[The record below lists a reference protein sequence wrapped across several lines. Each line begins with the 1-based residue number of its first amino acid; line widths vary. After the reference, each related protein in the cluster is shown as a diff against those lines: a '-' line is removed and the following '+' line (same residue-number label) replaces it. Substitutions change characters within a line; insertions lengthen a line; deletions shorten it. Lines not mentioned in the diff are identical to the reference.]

1 MIPMTVGEIAD
12 AVRGVCHGVEAAT
25 WVTDVVVDS
34 REAVPGAM
42 FVAIAGERADGH
54 AFAEEARERG
64 ACVTLSGRVIDG
76 PCLVVDDPVLALGR
90 LARWVRTH
98 RLTCTVV
105 AITGSSGKTST
116 KDLVAQVLN
125 RSGRTVAAA
134 GSFNTEVGVPLTILR
149 ADESTEYL
157 VLEMGMRGEGHI
169 RYLCEIA
176 APSVGVLINI
186 GSAHLGMLGSVGAI
200 ARAKG
205 EILEGL
211 PKDGVAIVN
220 GDDVAVM
227 EQAHRT
233 SANVITFG
241 TGPSSDVR
249 ATDLR
254 LDDRACP
261 AFTLHHGD
269 RAVPVALLLHGEHSV
284 HNALAAA
291 AVGVTLQVPIE
302 EIASALG
309 ASTPQSRWRMEVRE
323 SEEGWIIVNDAYN
336 ANPDSM
342 RAALE
347 VLATMSANHRSW
359 AVLGEMKELGET
371 AEAEHEAI
379 GRLVCD
385 LGITRL
391 VGIGAGAH
399 PMERACQAEGSAITE
414 ATWVA
419 TPDEAVTLLRSELNP
434 GDVVLVK
441 ASRSIGLERLAA
453 ALMSKGQL

>member
-1 MIPMTVGEIAD
+1 MIPMTVGEIC
-12 AVRGVCHGVEAAT
+12 AVVGGVCHEVDVAT

-34 REAVPGAM
+34 REAAPGAM

-54 AFAEEARERG
+54 AFASQARKSG
-64 ACVTLSGRVIDG
+64 ACVTLSARVIDG
-76 PCLVVDDPVLALGR
+76 PCLVVDDPVHALGR
-90 LARWVRTH
+90 LAHWVRTH

-116 KDLVAQVLN
+116 KDLVAQVLS

-149 ADESTEYL
+149 ADETTEYL

-176 APSVGVLINI
+176 TPSVGVLINI

-211 PKDGVAIVN
+211 PTDGVAIVN
-220 GDDVAVM
+220 GDDAAVM
-227 EQAHRT
+227 EQASRT
-233 SANVITFG
+233 AATVMSFG
-241 TGPSSDVR
+241 VGPSCDVR

-269 RAVPVALLLHGEHSV
+269 RAVPVALLLRGEHSA

-291 AVGVTLQVPIE
+291 AVGVTLKVPIE
-302 EIASALG
+302 SIAAALG
-309 ASTPQSRWRMEVRE
+309 ASMPQSKWRMEVRE

-342 RAALE
+342 RAGLE
-347 VLATMSANHRSW
+347 VLASMSTGRRSW
-359 AVLGEMKELGET
+359 AVFGEMKELGET

-379 GRLVCD
+379 GRLVGD

-391 VGIGAGAH
+391 VGIGEGAR
-399 PMERACQAEGSAITE
+399 PMERACKAEGSFLTE

-419 TPDEAVTLLRSELNP
+419 TPDEAITLLRSELSP

-453 ALMSKGQL
+453 ALMSKDQS

>member
-1 MIPMTVGEIAD
+1 MIPMTVGEIC
-12 AVRGVCHGVEAAT
+12 AVVGGVCHEVDVAT

-34 REAVPGAM
+34 REAAPGAM

-54 AFAEEARERG
+54 AFASQARKSG
-64 ACVTLSGRVIDG
+64 ACVTLSARVIDG
-76 PCLVVDDPVLALGR
+76 PCLVVDDPVHALGR
-90 LARWVRTH
+90 LAHWVRTH

-116 KDLVAQVLN
+116 KDLVAQVLS

-149 ADESTEYL
+149 ADETTEYL

-176 APSVGVLINI
+176 TPSVGVLINI

-211 PKDGVAIVN
+211 PTDGVAIVN
-220 GDDVAVM
+220 GDDAAVM
-227 EQAHRT
+227 EQASRT
-233 SANVITFG
+233 AATVMTFG
-241 TGPSSDVR
+241 VGPSCDVR

-269 RAVPVALLLHGEHSV
+269 RAVPVALLLRGEHSA

-291 AVGVTLQVPIE
+291 AVGVTLKVPIE
-302 EIASALG
+302 SIAAALG
-309 ASTPQSRWRMEVRE
+309 ASMPQSKWRMEVRE

-342 RAALE
+342 RAGLE
-347 VLATMSANHRSW
+347 VLASMSTGHRSW

-379 GRLVCD
+379 GRLVGD

-391 VGIGAGAH
+391 VGIGEGAR
-399 PMERACQAEGSAITE
+399 PMERACKAEGSFLTE

-419 TPDEAVTLLRSELNP
+419 TPDEAITLLRSELSP

-453 ALMSKGQL
+453 ALMSKDQS

>member
-1 MIPMTVGEIAD
+1 MIPMTVGEIC
-12 AVRGVCHGVEAAT
+12 AVVGGVCHEVDVAT

-34 REAVPGAM
+34 REAAPGAM

-54 AFAEEARERG
+54 AFASQARKSG
-64 ACVTLSGRVIDG
+64 ACVTLSARVIDG
-76 PCLVVDDPVLALGR
+76 PCLVVDDPVHALGR
-90 LARWVRTH
+90 LAHWVRTH

-116 KDLVAQVLN
+116 KDLVAQVLS

-149 ADESTEYL
+149 ADETTEYL

-176 APSVGVLINI
+176 TPSVGVLINI

-211 PKDGVAIVN
+211 PTDGVAIVN
-220 GDDVAVM
+220 GDDAAVM
-227 EQAHRT
+227 EQASRT
-233 SANVITFG
+233 AATVMTFG
-241 TGPSSDVR
+241 VGPSCDVR

-269 RAVPVALLLHGEHSV
+269 RAVPVARLLRGEHSV

-291 AVGVTLQVPIE
+291 AVGVALKVPIDS
-302 EIASALG
+302 IAAALG
-309 ASTPQSRWRMEVRE
+309 ASMPQSKWRMEVRE

-342 RAALE
+342 RAGLE
-347 VLATMSANHRSW
+347 VLASMSTGHRSW

-379 GRLVCD
+379 GRLVGD

-391 VGIGAGAH
+391 VGIGEGAR
-399 PMERACQAEGSAITE
+399 PMERACKAEGSFLTE

-419 TPDEAVTLLRSELNP
+419 TPDEAITLLRSELSP

-453 ALMSKGQL
+453 ALMSKDQS

>member
-12 AVRGVCHGVEAAT
+12 AVGGACHEVDAAT
-25 WVTDVVVDS
+25 RVTDVVVDS
-34 REAVPGAM
+34 REAVPGTM

-54 AFAEEARERG
+54 AFAEEACERG
-64 ACVTLSGRVIDG
+64 ACVTLSGRLIDG
-76 PCLVVDDPVLALGR
+76 PCIVVDDPVLALGR

-116 KDLVAQVLN
+116 KDLVAQVLH
-125 RSGRTVAAA
+125 RRGRTVAAA

-149 ADESTEYL
+149 ADETTEFL

-186 GSAHLGMLGSVGAI
+186 GSAHLGMLGSVEAI
-200 ARAKG
+200 AQAKG

-211 PKDGVAIVN
+211 PRDGIAIVN
-220 GDDVAVM
+220 GDDAAVM
-227 EQAHRT
+227 DQARRT
-233 SANVITFG
+233 SATVSAFG
-241 TGPSSDVR
+241 TGTSCDIR

-261 AFTLHHGD
+261 AFTLHYGD

-291 AVGVTLQVPIE
+291 AVGVTQQVPIE
-302 EIASALG
+302 EIAFALG

-323 SEEGWIIVNDAYN
+323 SDEGWIIVNDAYN

-347 VLATMSANHRSW
+347 VLASMSANRRSW

-379 GRLVCD
+379 GRLVGD

-391 VGIGAGAH
+391 VGVGEGAR
-399 PMERACQAEGSAITE
+399 PIERACRAEDSALTD
-414 ATWVA
+414 AMWVA
-419 TPDEAVTLLRSELNP
+419 TPDEAVTLLRSELTP

-453 ALMSKGQL
+453 ALISKGQL

>member
-1 MIPMTVGEIAD
+1 
-12 AVRGVCHGVEAAT
+12 
-25 WVTDVVVDS
+25 
-34 REAVPGAM
+34 
-42 FVAIAGERADGH
+42 
-54 AFAEEARERG
+54 
-64 ACVTLSGRVIDG
+64 
-76 PCLVVDDPVLALGR
+76 PVLALGR

-98 RLTCTVV
+98 RLTCRVV

-116 KDLVAQVLN
+116 KDLVAQVLG
-125 RSGRTVAAA
+125 RSGRTVAAV

-149 ADESTEYL
+149 ADETTEYL

-169 RYLCEIA
+169 RYLCELA
-176 APSVGVLINI
+176 APSVGILINI
-186 GSAHLGMLGSVGAI
+186 GSAHLGMLGSAGAI

-211 PKDGVAIVN
+211 PRDGVAIVN
-220 GDDVAVM
+220 GDDAAVIG
-227 EQAHRT
+227 QTRRT
-233 SANVITFG
+233 MATVITFG
-241 TGPSSDVR
+241 TGPSCDVR

-291 AVGVTLQVPIE
+291 AVGVTLEVPIE

-309 ASTPQSRWRMEVRE
+309 ASTPQSKWRMEVRE

-347 VLATMSANHRSW
+347 VLASMSVGHRSW

-371 AEAEHEAI
+371 GEAEHEAI

-391 VGIGAGAH
+391 VGIGEGAR
-399 PMERACQAEGSAITE
+399 PMERACKAEGSALTE
-414 ATWVA
+414 VTWVA
-419 TPDEAVTLLRSELNP
+419 TPDEAIALLRSELTP

-453 ALMSKGQL
+453 ALMSKGRL

>member
-1 MIPMTVGEIAD
+1 MIPMTVGEIC
-12 AVRGVCHGVEAAT
+12 AVVGGVCHEVDVAT

-34 REAVPGAM
+34 REAAPGAM

-54 AFAEEARERG
+54 AFASQARKSG
-64 ACVTLSGRVIDG
+64 ACVTLSARVIDG
-76 PCLVVDDPVLALGR
+76 PCLVVDDPVHALGR
-90 LARWVRTH
+90 LAHWVRTH

-116 KDLVAQVLN
+116 KDLVAQVLA

-149 ADESTEYL
+149 ADETTEYL

-176 APSVGVLINI
+176 TPSVGVLINI

-211 PKDGVAIVN
+211 PTDGVAIVN
-220 GDDVAVM
+220 GDDAAVM
-227 EQAHRT
+227 EQASRT
-233 SANVITFG
+233 AATVMTFG
-241 TGPSSDVR
+241 VGPSCDVR

-269 RAVPVALLLHGEHSV
+269 RAVPVALLLRGEHSA

-291 AVGVTLQVPIE
+291 AVGVTLKVPIE
-302 EIASALG
+302 SIAAALG
-309 ASTPQSRWRMEVRE
+309 ASMPQSKWRMEVRE

-441 ASRSIGLERLAA
+441 ASRSVGLERLAA

>member
-1 MIPMTVGEIAD
+1 MIPMTVGEIC
-12 AVRGVCHGVEAAT
+12 AVVGGVCHEVDVAT

-34 REAVPGAM
+34 REAAPGAM

-54 AFAEEARERG
+54 AFASQARKSG
-64 ACVTLSGRVIDG
+64 ACVTLSARVIDG
-76 PCLVVDDPVLALGR
+76 PCLVVDDPVHALGR
-90 LARWVRTH
+90 LAHWVRTH

-116 KDLVAQVLN
+116 KDLVAQVLS

-149 ADESTEYL
+149 ADETTEYL
-157 VLEMGMRGEGHI
+157 VLEMGMRGDGHI

-176 APSVGVLINI
+176 TPSVGVLINI

-211 PKDGVAIVN
+211 PTDGVAIVN
-220 GDDVAVM
+220 GDDAAVM
-227 EQAHRT
+227 EQASRT
-233 SANVITFG
+233 AATVMTFG
-241 TGPSSDVR
+241 VGPSCDVR

-269 RAVPVALLLHGEHSV
+269 RAVPVALLLRGEHSA

-291 AVGVTLQVPIE
+291 AVGVTLKVPIE
-302 EIASALG
+302 SIAAALG
-309 ASTPQSRWRMEVRE
+309 ASMPQSKWRMEVRE

-342 RAALE
+342 RAGLE
-347 VLATMSANHRSW
+347 VLASMSTGHRSW

-379 GRLVCD
+379 GRLVGD

-391 VGIGAGAH
+391 VGIGEGAR
-399 PMERACQAEGSAITE
+399 PMERACKAEGSFLTE

-419 TPDEAVTLLRSELNP
+419 TPDEAITLLRSELSP

-453 ALMSKGQL
+453 ALMSKDQS

>member
-1 MIPMTVGEIAD
+1 MIPMTVGEIC
-12 AVRGVCHGVEAAT
+12 AVVGGVCHEVDVAT

-34 REAVPGAM
+34 REAAPGAM

-54 AFAEEARERG
+54 AFASQARKSG
-64 ACVTLSGRVIDG
+64 ACVTLSARVIDG
-76 PCLVVDDPVLALGR
+76 PCLVVDDPVHALGR
-90 LARWVRTH
+90 LAHWVRTH

-116 KDLVAQVLN
+116 KDLVAQVLS

-149 ADESTEYL
+149 ADETTEYL

-176 APSVGVLINI
+176 TPSVGVLINI

-211 PKDGVAIVN
+211 PTDGVAIVN
-220 GDDVAVM
+220 GDDAAVM
-227 EQAHRT
+227 EQASRT
-233 SANVITFG
+233 AATVMSFG
-241 TGPSSDVR
+241 VGPSCDVR

-269 RAVPVALLLHGEHSV
+269 RAVPVALLLRGEHSA

-291 AVGVTLQVPIE
+291 AVGVTLKVPIE
-302 EIASALG
+302 SIAAALG
-309 ASTPQSRWRMEVRE
+309 ASMPQSKWRMEVRE

-342 RAALE
+342 RAGLE
-347 VLATMSANHRSW
+347 VLASMSTGRRSW

-379 GRLVCD
+379 GRLVGD

-391 VGIGAGAH
+391 VGIGEGAR
-399 PMERACQAEGSAITE
+399 PMERACKAEGSFLTE

-419 TPDEAVTLLRSELNP
+419 TPDEAITLLRSELSP

-453 ALMSKGQL
+453 ALMSKDQS

>member
-1 MIPMTVGEIAD
+1 MIPMTVGEIC
-12 AVRGVCHGVEAAT
+12 AVVGGVCHEVDVAT

-34 REAVPGAM
+34 REAAPGAM

-54 AFAEEARERG
+54 AFASQARKSG
-64 ACVTLSGRVIDG
+64 ACVTLSARVIDG
-76 PCLVVDDPVLALGR
+76 PCLVVDDPVHALGR
-90 LARWVRTH
+90 LAHWVRTH

-116 KDLVAQVLN
+116 KDLVAQVLS

-149 ADESTEYL
+149 ADETTEYL

-176 APSVGVLINI
+176 TPSVGVLINI